1 MKEDTET
8 VKKQKNVKWFE
19 TIEPKKKTR
28 KKTLRTTEDYMEVI
42 SWMIQL
48 IKEDPN
54 PLDHSGRL
62 ASLVNA
68 WSGLYRL
75 DLETKDVK
83 DILERLEI
91 LESQKR

>member
-1 MKEDTET
+1 M
-8 VKKQKNVKWFE
+8 VKNTK
-19 TIEPKKKTR
+19 IAKKR
-28 KKTLRTTEDYMEVI
+28 LRTTEDYMEVI

-62 ASLVNA
+62 ASLINS

-83 DILERLEI
+83 EILERLER
-91 LESQKR
+91 LENSKR

>member
-1 MKEDTET
+1 MVKNTKT
-8 VKKQKNVKWFE
+8 V
-19 TIEPKKKTR
+19 R
-28 KKTLRTTEDYMEVI
+28 KKLKSPSDYEEVI
-42 SWMIQL
+42 SWMIQR

-54 PLDHSGRL
+54 PLDHAGRL

-75 DLETKDVK
+75 DLETKDVR
-83 DILERLEI
+83 DILERLDK